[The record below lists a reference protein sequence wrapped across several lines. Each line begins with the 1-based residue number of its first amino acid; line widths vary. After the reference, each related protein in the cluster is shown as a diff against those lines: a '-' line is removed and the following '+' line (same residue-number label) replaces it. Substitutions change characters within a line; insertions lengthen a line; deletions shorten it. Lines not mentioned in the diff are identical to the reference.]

1 MSNFLIVALLRYDVQ
16 LYRKF
21 HPPLLPIT
29 PTPTTILTSLDQGN
43 ERWVEALEHD
53 FHKEFL
59 VAETLPWVTIESGRL
74 AGTVRSAGGNGNT
87 AGNVTFVAVHEAGS
101 VFSSWYIL

>member
-1 MSNFLIVALLRYDVQ
+1 MISFLIVALLRYDVQ

-21 HPPLLPIT
+21 HPPFLPIT
-29 PTPTTILTSLDQGN
+29 PTTLLTRLDQGN
-43 ERWVEALEHD
+43 EQWVEALEHD

-59 VAETLPWVTIESGRL
+59 AAETLPWVTIESGRL
-74 AGTVRSAGGNGNT
+74 AGTVRSAGGDGNT

-101 VFSSWYIL
+101 VFSPWYIL